1 MEEITTAPP
10 RSREP
15 ALTAAALLAVGIVID
30 RYVAVSMHQ
39 WLMGGLVLS
48 VAAISAWR
56 FLTHRLLTTAMVAI
70 LLVMAGGAR
79 HHQFWSLRESQSIHA
94 LPRESQPVRVVG
106 RVASP
111 IAIRNNNRPGVPS
124 WMRLDHSV
132 FLLEC
137 EQLIGSG
144 ESSISI
150 SGLVRVD
157 VAGHVLHTDRGEQVE
172 IYGQL
177 AIPDPPRNPGD
188 FDYPEYLRMQ
198 GIDRLI
204 RTDHPDCVR
213 VVSQPA
219 GPLSWPGR
227 LRNAVRWE
235 CDWLIFDHLPRP
247 IRPVAMSLLI
257 GDRSDLRDD
266 TETAFIRSGT
276 MHILAISGLH
286 IGVLAGFVWL
296 LCRALQLRS
305 LTASLCVLAAILG
318 YAAIAESRPPVM
330 RAVLLGGILV
340 LGRATGRQTGGMQS
354 LAFSALVLLLV
365 RPSDLFDIGAQLS
378 FVAVAVIIL
387 VSPWIAERTQESF
400 TDSLL
405 AGERSW
411 VMRALSATGR
421 WLLAGYLLTAAV
433 WLVTVPIT
441 MRSFHLVAPA
451 GLVVN
456 ALITPFS
463 TLVLICGYLFLGT
476 GLLIPALAKW
486 VAIPFSGSLSLF
498 VQMVEWSA
506 QLPGGYGETPAPALG
521 WVLGF
526 YAFLLAL
533 VVVQAAHVRRWIW
546 RGTALW
552 TLGWIAVSAWP
563 RSEEPVLRCTFLS
576 VGHGEAILVECPNG
590 RTLLYD
596 CGSMGDGRRAARAVQ
611 SLLRQRRTG
620 HIDAFVISHADSDHY
635 DGGIDLISQTPVG
648 TALLT
653 SHGLNF
659 EQEGL
664 AELFDELTKRGTSLK
679 LIQTGDRLKLDPEV
693 TIEVLHPTP
702 LIVDK
707 HDNANS
713 VVLRITYRDQTILLT
728 GDVEKDGAAQLRAS
742 ALAPV
747 DVLMA
752 PHHGGKSANTAE
764 MADWARP
771 THVIASS
778 GADVTATLEKTYP
791 LAQSVLCTAAAGAI
805 RVEISEQGQVTV
817 KPFQPPP
824 P

>member
-1 MEEITTAPP
+1 MEEITTSPP

-15 ALTAAALLAVGIVID
+15 ALTATALLAVGIVID
-30 RYVAVSMHQ
+30 RYAAVSMNQ
-39 WLMGGLVLS
+39 WLIWGLAMGA
-48 VAAISAWR
+48 AAIVAQLCAFR
-56 FLTHRLLTTAMVAI
+56 ERLASILVAI
-70 LLVMAGGAR
+70 LLITVGGAR

-94 LPRESQPVRVVG
+94 LVREPGPVRLIG

-111 IAIRNNNRPGVPS
+111 IAMRNNNRPGVPT

-132 FLLEC
+132 FQLEC
-137 EQLIGSG
+137 EALVGPD
-144 ESSISI
+144 ESAIPV

-157 VAGHVLHTDRGEQVE
+157 VAGHVLHTDQGERVE

-177 AIPDPPRNPGD
+177 SIPDPPRNPGD
-188 FDYPEYLRMQ
+188 FDYPEYLRLQ
-198 GIDRLI
+198 GIDRLL

-213 VVSQPA
+213 VLSQPT
-219 GPLSWPGR
+219 GLLSWPGR
-227 LRNAVRWE
+227 FRNAVREE
-235 CDWLIFDHLPRP
+235 CDWLIFDHLPRQ
-247 IRPVAMSLLI
+247 IRPVALSLLI

-286 IGVLAGFVWL
+286 IGVLAGFVWF
-296 LCRALQLRS
+296 LCRALQLRT
-305 LTASLCVLAAILG
+305 LTASFWVMATILG

-340 LGRATGRQTGGMQS
+340 LGRATGRQTGGIQS
-354 LAFSALVLLLV
+354 LAFSALVLLLY
-365 RPSDLFDIGAQLS
+365 RPADLFDIGAQLS

-387 VSPWIAERTQESF
+387 VSPWIAERTRESF
-400 TDSLL
+400 TDRVL

-411 VMRALSATGR
+411 VMSVLSALGR

-463 TLVLICGYLFLGT
+463 TLVLIAGYLFLGT

-486 VAIPFSGSLSLF
+486 VAIPFSWSLSVF
-498 VQMVEWSA
+498 VKMVEWSA

-521 WVLGF
+521 WVMGF
-526 YAFLLAL
+526 YLLL
-533 VVVQAAHVRRWIW
+533 LTLMIVQRPSIRRWIW
-546 RGTALW
+546 RGAAIW
-552 TLGWIAVSAWP
+552 TLGWVVVSAWP
-563 RSEEPVLRCTFLS
+563 KSEEPVLRCTFLD

-590 RTLLYD
+590 RSLLYD

-611 SLLRQRRTG
+611 SLLRQRRAG

-635 DGGIDLISQTPVG
+635 NGGIDLISQTPIG
-648 TALLT
+648 TALL
-653 SHGLNF
+653 SQHCLDF

-664 AELFDELTKRGTSLK
+664 AELFDELSKHKASLK
-679 LIQTGDRLKLDPEV
+679 LIQTGDRLQLDPDV
-693 TIEVLHPTP
+693 QIEVLHPTP
-702 LIVDK
+702 TIVDK

-713 VVLRITYRDQTILLT
+713 IVLRITYRGKTLLLT
-728 GDVEKDGAAQLRAS
+728 GDVERDGATELRS
-742 ALAPV
+742 TPTVPV

-752 PHHGGKSANTAE
+752 PHHGGKTANTAE
-764 MADWARP
+764 IAEWARP
-771 THVIASS
+771 RHVIASS
-778 GADVTATLEKTYP
+778 GGDVSVTLEKAYP
-791 LAQSVLCTAAAGAI
+791 QAQSVLCTGKSGAI
-805 RVEISEQGQVTV
+805 RVEVTSHGQITIQ
-817 KPFQPPP
+817 PFVPETR
-824 P
+824 